1 MKKRAE
7 PQHADPAQAIGAR
20 KSGDNPA
27 SPLPRTGSSNPLPS
41 SGESAANLAPSI
53 RCRWPPLPSHFSLLS
68 PIAAP
73 APASAEAP
81 NQAATMVTH
90 YRKATIDG
98 VSIFYREA
106 GPAMDPSSC
115 CCSPQARIAVNP
127 AGIVR
132 NEGLLSLP
140 PAASRRREPGKTPRG
155 SDAKP
160 R

>member
-1 MKKRAE
+1 VE
-7 PQHADPAQAIGAR
+7 STDLAR
-20 KSGDNPA
+20 LANLTSE
-27 SPLPRTGSSNPLPS
+27 TSSQLTSPS

-81 NQAATMVTH
+81 IQAATMVTH

-106 GPAMDPSSC
+106 GPADGPVFLLLHGFPTSS
-115 CCSPQARIAVNP
+115 PTA
-127 AGIVR
+127 
-132 NEGLLSLP
+132 
-140 PAASRRREPGKTPRG
+140 
-155 SDAKP
+155 
-160 R
+160 